1 MFWRISWPAH
11 YEWAFLSYIA
21 TQNVFTEHGKHGRY

>member
-11 YEWAFLSYIA
+11 YEWAFLFL
-21 TQNVFTEHGKHGRY
+21 TTEETELSMREKL

>member
-11 YEWAFLSYIA
+11 YEWAFLFL
-21 TQNVFTEHGKHGRY
+21 TTEETEMLNYP